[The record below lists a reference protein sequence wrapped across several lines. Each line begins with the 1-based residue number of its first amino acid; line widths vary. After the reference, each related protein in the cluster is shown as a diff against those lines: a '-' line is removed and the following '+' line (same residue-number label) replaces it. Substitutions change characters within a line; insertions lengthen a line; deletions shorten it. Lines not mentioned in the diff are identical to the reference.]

1 MKPTRLCRCLFVA
14 VVVALLASC
23 KVEHPS
29 DVLSPKKMEA
39 VLYDYHLAQV
49 MCNDLNGQE
58 RYKRDLY
65 MNYVYEKHHVTRAQ
79 VDSSLV
85 WYARNPKELSVIYEH
100 LNARAEAELARLS
113 EKKAEVKRRAPLPVE
128 GDSAD
133 IWYERRLV
141 LLSTSSIDNLFLFT
155 IPSDSNFH
163 VRDKF
168 EWTFDV
174 MFIPRNNLLA
184 DTLLQVQNGAGPAV
198 PSDSVISPSDSLI
211 SSSDS
216 LGLSSDSLP
225 CAADS
230 CQTEVLS
237 EILSDSVSLRGDS
250 SAVASRYRA
259 RLVCSMRVLYAN
271 DSVVGIDTILYNNG
285 HYRVCLQNSDSVAV
299 REVFGSLWYKS
310 EDGSDQV
317 VTSTHRLARYRQHEP
332 SRLPLDS
339 VPCDT
344 LNRTDADSTRI
355 QVDSSPVMSQAE
367 SLNPD
372 D

>member
-1 MKPTRLCRCLFVA
+1 MKPTRLCCCLFVA
-14 VVVALLASC
+14 VLVALLASC

-85 WYARNPKELSVIYEH
+85 WYARNPKELSAIYEH
-100 LNARAEAELARLS
+100 LNARAETELARLS
-113 EKKAEVKRRAPLPVE
+113 EKKAEVRHRTPLSVE

-141 LLSTSSIDNLFLFT
+141 LLSTSSIDNLFLFA

-163 VRDKF
+163 VRDRF

-174 MFIPRNNLLA
+174 MFIPRNNVLS

-198 PSDSVISPSDSLI
+198 SPDSLI
-211 SSSDS
+211 
-216 LGLSSDSLP
+216 LPSDSLP
-225 CAADS
+225 CAADG
-230 CQTEVLS
+230 CRTDVLS
-237 EILSDSVSLRGDS
+237 ENLSDTVSLWGDS

-271 DSVVGIDTILYNNG
+271 DSVVGIDTILCNNG

-332 SRLPLDS
+332 SRLSLDS

-344 LNRTDADSTRI
+344 LNRTDADSARI
-355 QVDSSPVMSQAE
+355 QVDSLPGRSQAE
-367 SLNPD
+367 SLNPAD
-372 D
+372 